1 MLNDNDAGKRLSD
14 GLPLLR
20 KIHPQRAHVRFR
32 ARRLHRHLHVLS
44 ELAQTVEQICFTHAP
59 KLAAQDERKLGL
71 RQAHDARGFLLRELA
86 LGHDC
91 SDAPGELRLE
101 KHRLCIRVAQ
111 VRIDVACAS
120 FDGVCSVRNH
130 AR

>member
-1 MLNDNDAGKRLSD
+1 MT
-14 GLPLLR
+14 
-20 KIHPQRAHVRFR
+20 QTVEHVRF
-32 ARRLHRHLHVLS
+32 A
-44 ELAQTVEQICFTHAP
+44 HAP

-71 RQAHDARGFLLRELA
+71 RQAHDARRFLLRKLA
-86 LGHDC
+86 RYHDC
-91 SDAPGELRLE
+91 RDAPGELRLE
-101 KHRLCIRVAQ
+101 KHRLCIGVAQ